1 MMEKKNVLVCDQALF
16 HCQIKHETMK
26 PSLGLFS
33 SSISLAQH
41 FIKGNIIRQFI
52 IKIASVKSIE
62 NEQPAGN
69 ALDKLCLW
77 HQEESCFLAQISSSS
92 YVMLKC
98 KWTGVHEYE
107 SSKIY

>member
-1 MMEKKNVLVCDQALF
+1 
-16 HCQIKHETMK
+16 MK
-26 PSLGLFS
+26 PSPGLFS

-41 FIKGNIIRQFI
+41 FIKGNIIRQVI
-52 IKIASVKSIE
+52 IKKSVKSIE

-77 HQEESCFLAQISSSS
+77 HQEESCFLAHISASSC
-92 YVMLKC
+92 VMLKC